1 MITQVT
7 GMASSTR
14 PPFSIRSRGYMAP
27 MCDVRWARLDANP
40 RAIAMGYYPTPVA
53 GPEGSDLVPK
63 TSAASLPA
71 RFERVLV
78 RFEPERARGL
88 RIPRVIN
95 PNRKAAEDGGGEP
108 PRFSPSAAGSARAA
122 LSRTAMIFSPAFSFT
137 VAIISS
143 MPDLI
148 WPT

>member
-1 MITQVT
+1 
-7 GMASSTR
+7 
-14 PPFSIRSRGYMAP
+14 
-27 MCDVRWARLDANP
+27 
-40 RAIAMGYYPTPVA
+40 VA

-71 RFERVLV
+71 RFERVLA

-137 VAIISS
+137 VAIIYIDARL
-143 MPDLI
+143 DLADLRMRFFNEI
-148 WPT
+148 ALDFGNPFDPSPLFAQLLRQPVLFD